1 MSTSMSAAHQPVAL
15 NSSANPCEHHGII
28 EIRDPEID
36 VQDIMARIRRN
47 RQRRQVIPLSSAAL
61 GRARMAKRRKQ
72 IMISLKELQS
82 RIRDYGVVE
91 SHKQGFAARLDL
103 FFKRFI
109 RKLIQRHI
117 LQQHRLHLK
126 LHTVLGQLVQYLEAE
141 DVSLRTCIDHA
152 ENQWRAVERPR
163 KRKKRTTTGRAVSN
177 GCATRVGESTSDF
190 R

>member
-1 MSTSMSAAHQPVAL
+1 MSTSVSTAPQSVAFDPL
-15 NSSANPCEHHGII
+15 NSACEKHGIV

-47 RQRRQVIPLSSAAL
+47 RKHRQVIPLASAAL
-61 GRARMAKRRKQ
+61 GRAQMAKRRKQ
-72 IMISLKELQS
+72 IMVSLKELQA
-82 RIRDYGVVE
+82 RIRDYGVIE
-91 SHKQGFAARLDL
+91 SHKQGFVARLDL
-103 FFKRFI
+103 FVKRFI

-152 ENQWRAVERPR
+152 ENEWRAVERPR
-163 KRKKRTTTGRAVSN
+163 KRRKRPTTCEDVSN
-177 GCATRVGESTSDF
+177 ARVARVG
-190 R
+190 